1 MELGAGTR
9 GMTTLS
15 EPAVPAQQVAAS
27 APVRLGR
34 VDYVNVLP
42 VYMGLDVEGT
52 RCRLV
57 RGVPTD
63 LNDRLRRHDIDC
75 APVSAI
81 EVAIA
86 ERRYTML
93 PGISISSIGAV
104 GSSMLISK
112 RPPEQLDGAS
122 VALSTHSAASLAY
135 FRILC
140 ARLWRVTPAT
150 VDTSPDLEAM
160 LAAHDGCVLIGN
172 PAIVATATARRR
184 GDLYIT
190 DLGESWMQLTGLPCV
205 FAVWALW
212 ESWASANTQAVGI
225 LREDLARGR
234 SWGHEPANRGALLAR
249 AAADT
254 GLDTHAMDAYF
265 ALQDYRLT
273 ADHELALRRFFD
285 ELAALD
291 LAPAR
296 VELRFVS

>member
-1 MELGAGTR
+1 
-9 GMTTLS
+9 MTTLS
-15 EPAVPAQQVAAS
+15 EPAVPAQPVRPAG
-27 APVRLGR
+27 PVRLGR
-34 VDYVNVLP
+34 VDYINVLP

-57 RGVPTD
+57 PGVPTE
-63 LNDRLRRHDIDC
+63 LNDRLRRRQIDC
-75 APVSAI
+75 APVSAV
-81 EVAIA
+81 EVSTADGG
-86 ERRYTML
+86 YVVL
-93 PGISISSIGAV
+93 PGISISSVGAV
-104 GSSMLISK
+104 GSSMLISR

-140 ARLWRVTPAT
+140 ARLWRVSPAT
-150 VDTSPDLEAM
+150 VDAAPDLDAM

-184 GDLYIT
+184 GDLCIT
-190 DLGESWMQLTGLPCV
+190 DLGESWMHLTGLPCV

-212 ESWASANTQAVGI
+212 ESWASANMDGVGI
-225 LREDLARGR
+225 LREDLERGR
-234 SWGHEPANRGALLAR
+234 AWGCDPANKDALLAR
-249 AAADT
+249 AAAAT
-254 GLDTHAMDAYF
+254 GLDTDAMDAYF

-273 ADHELALRRFFD
+273 ADHERGLRRFFD

-296 VELRFVS
+296 TELRFVS

>member
-1 MELGAGTR
+1 
-9 GMTTLS
+9 MTTLS
-15 EPAVPAQQVAAS
+15 EPAVPAQQVTAS
-27 APVRLGR
+27 GPVRLGR

-63 LNDRLRRHDIDC
+63 LNDRLRRQDIDC

-81 EVAIA
+81 EVAHA
-86 ERRYTML
+86 EGRYAML
-93 PGISISSIGAV
+93 PGISISSVGAV

-122 VALSTHSAASLAY
+122 VALTTHSAASLAY

-140 ARLWRVTPAT
+140 ARLWRVTPAM
-150 VDTSPDLEAM
+150 VDAAPDLGVM

-172 PAIVATATARRR
+172 PAIVATAAARRR
-184 GDLYIT
+184 GDLCVT
-190 DLGESWMQLTGLPCV
+190 DLGESWLQLTGLPCIY
-205 FAVWALW
+205 AVWALW
-212 ESWASANTQAVGI
+212 ERWASANKQAVGI
-225 LREDLARGR
+225 LREDLERGR
-234 SWGHEPANRGALLAR
+234 TWGHDPANRGSMLAR

-254 GLDTHAMDAYF
+254 GLDTHAMDDYF

-273 ADHELALRRFFD
+273 PDHERGLRRFFD

-291 LAPAR
+291 LAPPGT
-296 VELRFVS
+296 ELRFV